1 MIGENY
7 MKELQVLIAA
17 SKLSGAGSATEKQ
30 KLLSGCKTETME
42 WFLQIAANPFKTTK
56 VSKLNIIDA
65 STIKEDAF
73 QNIKDKISYL
83 LTVKAAKD
91 EDRNYLEDNLSY
103 LDASYDE
110 KEMLVKILTKNLNIG
125 IGTSIINKVFGKNF
139 IPDLELMAAQ
149 DDMTQIDTSKTNY
162 AEIKYDGVR
171 VIAVEE
177 KDGVT
182 FYTRNFN
189 ILNSELMPSIEKEAF
204 DFIETM
210 NLPIVVK
217 ADGLCAGK
225 GVIIAQSKDEAKT
238 AVSDMLSG
246 ASFGDAGTSVV
257 VEEYL
262 DGYELSVFAICD
274 GENYKVLPAAQD
286 HKRVGDGDTGPNTGG
301 MGAYAPTPLVN
312 DDIYK
317 KIEERVI
324 KPTLKG
330 MQNEGAPFE
339 GVLFIGVMVV
349 KGEPII
355 LEYNVRFGDP
365 ECEILM
371 PLLATPVSEL
381 FYKGATKQ
389 LDKLDIKIKDEFGVG
404 VVIASENYPY
414 SSSKP
419 AEITVDEIEN
429 ELSSSSHIS
438 YAGVEKIDGKLMATG
453 GRVLVCVG
461 FGKTIKEARD
471 NAYKL
476 TTKVHFSGKKCRS
489 DIAYQALK

>member
-1 MIGENY
+1 MNILILGSGGREFSIGLSIFKENAHNLFF
-7 MKELQVLIAA
+7 MPGNGATD
-17 SKLSGAGSATEKQ
+17 KLGK
-30 KLLSGCKTETME
+30 
-42 WFLQIAANPFKTTK
+42 
-56 VSKLNIIDA
+56 NI
-65 STIKEDAF
+65 
-73 QNIKDKISYL
+73 NIKDYNDLAIW
-83 LTVKAAKD
+83 AKD
-91 EDRNYLEDNLSY
+91 NSIDLTIVGPE
-103 LDASYDE
+103 AP
-110 KEMLVKILTKNLNIG
+110 LV
-125 IGTSIINKVFGKNF
+125 
-139 IPDLELMAAQ
+139 
-149 DDMTQIDTSKTNY
+149 
-162 AEIKYDGVR
+162 DGVVDIFKKHNLTIFGPSAAAAR
-171 VIAVEE
+171 LEGSKVYM
-177 KDGVT
+177 K
-182 FYTRNFN
+182 N
-189 ILNSELMPSIEKEAF
+189 ILKKYNIPTAAFIETSNEKEAH

-246 ASFGDAGTSVV
+246 TSFGDAGTSVV

-404 VVIASENYPY
+404 VVVASENYPY

>member
-1 MIGENY
+1 MNILILGSGGREFSIGLSIFKENAHNLFF
-7 MKELQVLIAA
+7 MPGNGATD
-17 SKLSGAGSATEKQ
+17 KLGK
-30 KLLSGCKTETME
+30 
-42 WFLQIAANPFKTTK
+42 
-56 VSKLNIIDA
+56 NI
-65 STIKEDAF
+65 
-73 QNIKDKISYL
+73 NIKDYNDLAIW
-83 LTVKAAKD
+83 AKD
-91 EDRNYLEDNLSY
+91 NSIDLTIVGPE
-103 LDASYDE
+103 AP
-110 KEMLVKILTKNLNIG
+110 LV
-125 IGTSIINKVFGKNF
+125 
-139 IPDLELMAAQ
+139 
-149 DDMTQIDTSKTNY
+149 
-162 AEIKYDGVR
+162 DGVVDIFKKHNLTIFGPSAAAAR
-171 VIAVEE
+171 LEGSKVYM
-177 KDGVT
+177 K
-182 FYTRNFN
+182 N
-189 ILNSELMPSIEKEAF
+189 ILKKYNIPTAAFIETSNEKEAHA
-204 DFIETM
+204 FIETM

-246 ASFGDAGTSVV
+246 ASFGDAGTNVV

-419 AEITVDEIEN
+419 AEITIDEIEN

-489 DIAYQALK
+489 DIAYQVLK